1 MDYKQWRGAMV
12 RAMRQE
18 REYGLTPQRG
28 APTTTRAW
36 RAYELRQRRKQYE
49 VTP

>member
-18 REYGLTPQRG
+18 REYGLTPQR
-28 APTTTRAW
+28 ARRLPPARARL
-36 RAYELRQRRKQYE
+36 RATSTAQTIE

>member
-1 MDYKQWRGAMV
+1 MAGRDGSRNA
-12 RAMRQE
+12 QE

-36 RAYELRQRRKQYE
+36 RAYELRQRRKQLR
-49 VTP
+49 